1 MAVSTL
7 SSKNQVTL
15 PSDLRH
21 ALHLKAGD
29 LVAFTMEGRHA
40 VLRTVAKADV
50 LALAGMARNALKG
63 RKVEV
68 KGALAQ
74 RARTR
79 YTKADS

>member
-1 MAVSTL
+1 MTISTL

-15 PSDLRH
+15 PSDLRQ
-21 ALHLKAGD
+21 ALGLKAGD
-29 LVAFTMEGRHA
+29 LVAFTMEGKHA

-50 LALAGMARNALKG
+50 LALAGIGRGALKA
-63 RKVEV
+63 KNIEV

-79 YTKADS
+79 YHKAG